1 MPGTFAKALS
11 AARPFLAW
19 TDRRAVTPVR
29 LGIFRLRAAPVLRRW
44 GIRRFTVVGNL
55 GGQSRASWRV
65 DADGRSFVLRRIVG
79 GRDYL
84 SYQLDALAHL
94 AQASLPVE
102 LPRPQATLDG
112 ARIHDDGA
120 VAWILYPFV
129 DGAHPDL
136 GAYRASAREVGVLVG
151 RFDRAVATLDLG
163 ARTGSYRLALFD
175 EKDILRKNG
184 QPTGSGRAGDIAT
197 AIEEF
202 SLERILAAYDTILPA
217 ARDAVAALPLQT
229 VYNDWHPRNML
240 ARDGR
245 IVGLIDF
252 DSLVEAPRVVD
263 VQNALGYLLMH
274 CETPDQAVARSFLNG
289 YESVAALSSR
299 EHSLV
304 WLVMMDRLLWLTA
317 DILLEKQRKG
327 RSARERLGRRA
338 LRLLDWL
345 VDSGLARPPALD

>member
-1 MPGTFAKALS
+1 MPGLFEDALS
-11 AARPFLAW
+11 AARPCLAW
-19 TDRRAVTPVR
+19 TNRHAVTPVR
-29 LGIFRLRAAPVLRRW
+29 LGIFRWTATPVLRRW

-55 GGQSRASWRV
+55 GGQSKASWRV
-65 DADGRSFVLRRIVG
+65 VADGRSFVLRRIVG

-94 AQASLPVE
+94 AHASLPVE

-112 ARIHDDGA
+112 ARIHDAGA
-120 VAWILYPFV
+120 AAWILYPFI
-129 DGAHPDL
+129 DGAHPDF
-136 GAYRASAREVGVLVG
+136 GAYPAFAREVGVLVG
-151 RFDRAVATLDLG
+151 HFDRAVATLDLG

-184 QPTGSGRAGDIAT
+184 QPTGSGRAGNIVA

-202 SLERILAAYDTILPA
+202 SLERILAAYDTLLPA
-217 ARDAVAALPLQT
+217 ARDAVAALPRQT
-229 VYNDWHPRNML
+229 IYNDWHPRNML
-240 ARDGR
+240 AGDGR

-252 DSLVEAPRVVD
+252 DSLVEAPRLVD

-274 CETPDQAVARSFLNG
+274 CETPDLAVARSFLNG
-289 YESVAALSSR
+289 YESVAPLSPLER
-299 EHSLV
+299 SLIGP
-304 WLVMMDRLLWLTA
+304 VMMDRLLWLTA
-317 DILLEKQRKG
+317 DILLEKQRRG

-345 VDSGLARPPALD
+345 VGSGLARLPALD